1 MVWVSDGANASAT
14 ATRELVLPTGAMH
27 LVVRVSDHLLRIF
40 DDLDDRLGNVVS
52 TAVVGGAR
60 TAPYIRDISEPTRSV
75 GAQLRPG
82 ASELL
87 LGVPAGELSG
97 SHTAV
102 DDLWRTGR
110 TVCATDCVKP
120 FRWTT
125 N

>member
-75 GAQLRPG
+75 GAQRVHHCAAPDG
-82 ASELL
+82 ADQ
-87 LGVPAGELSG
+87 
-97 SHTAV
+97 T
-102 DDLWRTGR
+102 DL
-110 TVCATDCVKP
+110 AAIEP
-120 FRWTT
+120 FM
-125 N
+125 